1 MTYYI
6 FFLPEF
12 FLIFTALLCF
22 RCSLIVDVKLSAL
35 KTAKISIWRG
45 DDPFTL
51 ASSFARVY
59 SLDTKARDLLVTV
72 IHQSMEQNGLIVV
85 PDPQLEALRA
95 AGRSGSGY
103 IGETVP
109 GAPRSVDDLY
119 NSAEILDGEEEY
131 YSESSVSGSVNE
143 EENQSDISDEGS
155 ISSNTEQSELESE
168 NLTA

>member
-1 MTYYI
+1 M
-6 FFLPEF
+6 
-12 FLIFTALLCF
+12 
-22 RCSLIVDVKLSAL
+22 IVDVKLSAL

-85 PDPQLEALRA
+85 PDPQQEALRTT
-95 AGRSGSGY
+95 GRSSSGN
-103 IGETVP
+103 IGEGTP
-109 GAPRSVDDLY
+109 GAPGSVGGLH
-119 NSAEILDGEEEY
+119 NSAEMLEGEEEY
-131 YSESSVSGSVNE
+131 YSESSVSGSNNE
-143 EENQSDISDEGS
+143 EDNQSEISDEGS
-155 ISSNTEQSELESE
+155 ISSTSEQSELESE